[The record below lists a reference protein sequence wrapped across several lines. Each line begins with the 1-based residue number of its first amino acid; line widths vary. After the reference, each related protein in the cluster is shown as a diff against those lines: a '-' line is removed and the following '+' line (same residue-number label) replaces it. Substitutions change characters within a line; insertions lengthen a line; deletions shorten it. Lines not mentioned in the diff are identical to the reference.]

1 MFNQAIVR
9 VGVRYGVL
17 AGAACFVV
25 MLLLYLIGA
34 NPLGEAGRYS
44 FLPIPIFLFLGIK
57 YYKQFMDAEL
67 GFLRGLR
74 IGFSISFYT
83 ALTAAMLLFLFLY
96 LAGDSLIQQYVV
108 ELRTLMEA
116 QKEAQIQAL
125 GQEMYDQGYAAIDT
139 ISPSLLAT
147 YDFMGRFFV
156 GVLFSVVAA
165 VFFRK

>member
-17 AGAACFVV
+17 AGAVCFVV
-25 MLLLYLIGA
+25 MLALYLMGT

-44 FLPIPIFLFLGIK
+44 FLPIPIFLFWGIK
-57 YYKQFMDAEL
+57 YYKQFIDAEL

-74 IGFSISFYT
+74 IGFSVSFYT

-96 LAGDSLIQQYVV
+96 VAGDDIIQQYVV
-108 ELRTLMEA
+108 ELKTLMEE

-125 GQEMYDQGYAAIDT
+125 GQEMYDQGYASINT

-147 YDFMGRFFV
+147 YDFVGRFFV
-156 GVLFSVVAA
+156 GMLFSIVAA